1 MLELFKFEK
10 EYSSFHLSDLPIM
23 HELHKKYE
31 ETLANSIDNYELI
44 KTYLQTVSGSVSE
57 HTG

>member
-1 MLELFKFEK
+1 
-10 EYSSFHLSDLPIM
+10 M

-31 ETLANSIDNYELI
+31 ETLANSTDNYELI
-44 KTYLQTVSGSVSE
+44 KTYLQAVSGSVSE